1 MSEPFL
7 GEMKMVGFNFPPRG
21 WALCEGQMLAINQ
34 NQALFSL
41 LGTIYGGD
49 GVSTFAL
56 PDMRGRIGIG
66 VSDRH
71 PPGNSAGEEGHTL
84 SVNEMPAHGH
94 SASCIAAAGT
104 DFTPKSNVWA
114 QDSGGNNMFAG
125 KPAGT
130 LASGAIA
137 VAGGGHPHENMQ
149 PYLVVNWIIAMEGI
163 FPPRS

>member
-1 MSEPFL
+1 MPDRSPRTHIVRTAIPARVRNTPQPATIGRWTGAPQRNTARRVTPRWPATRSCPPVAMYLTTTCSRISRSTFASRSTASFHHGAETRSDVVSEPFL

-71 PPGNSAGEEGHTL
+71 PP
-84 SVNEMPAHGH
+84 
-94 SASCIAAAGT
+94 
-104 DFTPKSNVWA
+104 
-114 QDSGGNNMFAG
+114 
-125 KPAGT
+125 
-130 LASGAIA
+130 
-137 VAGGGHPHENMQ
+137 
-149 PYLVVNWIIAMEGI
+149 
-163 FPPRS
+163 